1 MKSRNSCVVIVTV
14 RLIRMTYNV
23 EATITIYC
31 SQIITLSSP
40 AGFCITLK
48 GSTRL
53 CYWLMLETPALHLLL
68 PLTGF
73 RLYDCI
79 SIHI

>member
-14 RLIRMTYNV
+14 RLIRMTYNI

-48 GSTRL
+48 DWTELIFIG
-53 CYWLMLETPALHLLL
+53 
-68 PLTGF
+68 
-73 RLYDCI
+73 
-79 SIHI
+79 